1 MEHEMSNENN
11 STVELNK
18 ETWTVDKSHTKI
30 QFSARHMIISEVTG
44 QFNEYE
50 LKLNATK
57 DFSDVDVEL
66 EIQVNSINTGIADR
80 DNHLKSPDFFDVE
93 NFPKMIFKSKS
104 VKVIN
109 EEKFKLFGDLRI
121 RDVTK
126 PIELDVTYG
135 GTIKDPWGFTRAG
148 FKVQG
153 SVNRFD
159 YNLKWNALMETGG
172 AVVSKN
178 INIICDVEVT
188 KQTN

>member
-1 MEHEMSNENN
+1 MEYEMSNENN

>member
-1 MEHEMSNENN
+1 MLTDNN
-11 STVELNK
+11 STAELVK
-18 ETWTVDKSHTKI
+18 ETWAVDKSHTKI

-44 QFNEYE
+44 LFNDYE
-50 LKLNATK
+50 LKMQASK
-57 DFSDVDVEL
+57 DFSDLDVEL
-66 EIQVNSINTGIADR
+66 DVNVASIDSGITDR

-109 EEKFKLFGDLRI
+109 EEKFKLFGDLTI

-126 PIELDVTYG
+126 PIELDVIYG

-148 FKVQG
+148 FRIQR

-178 INIICDVEVT
+178 INIVCDVEVT
-188 KQTN
+188 KQID

>member
-1 MEHEMSNENN
+1 MSSENN
-11 STVELNK
+11 STVRLNK
-18 ETWTVDKSHTKI
+18 ETWAVDKSHTKI

-44 QFNEYE
+44 QFNDYE
-50 LKLNATK
+50 LKLHATQ
-57 DFSDVDVEL
+57 DFSEVDVEL
-66 EIQVNSINTGIADR
+66 EIQVNSIDTGIIER

-109 EEKFKLFGDLRI
+109 EEKFKLLGDLTI

-178 INIICDVEVT
+178 INIICDLEVT
-188 KQTN
+188 KQTS

>member
-1 MEHEMSNENN
+1 MSNENN